1 MLLKP
6 QDLKTF
12 EAFKKASRAAASQI
26 KDNTPFCAF
35 TDVQML
41 DEHEKVHLL
50 KPFLVVGSPINVIT
64 TLIKDLKGTK
74 KPLCSGL
81 CSLEQGKISLA
92 VHKGKLDPGLLKSH
106 APIFKDLFGKE
117 VLIAAAGGHE
127 PDKAAQSPAP
137 PAQGGPEQ
145 KAAVQHAK
153 LTQAAQHWGGTKN
166 MVDTRIKELVR
177 AVKAHYAQAAPGLV
191 SEIDKSMQ
199 KIDATLGK
207 LDHRLTESL
216 KACAA
221 ANGPARESELKK
233 TRILLEEYK
242 RTVKSE
248 QMIAH
253 IDRNPFGVKTNLQG
267 SLTDSLN
274 KAEQSLV

>member
-1 MLLKP
+1 MLLKA

-41 DEHEKVHLL
+41 DESQKVHLL

-64 TLIKDLKGTK
+64 PFLKDLKGTK

-81 CSLEQGKISLA
+81 CSLEQGKISLVA
-92 VHKGKLDPGLLKSH
+92 HKGKLDQGLLKSH

-117 VLIAAAGGHE
+117 VQIAAAGSHE
-127 PDKAAQSPAP
+127 PGQ
-137 PAQGGPEQ
+137 QGGAVQP
-145 KAAVQHAK
+145 AAVQQAK
-153 LTQAAQHWGGTKN
+153 LTQAALHWGGTKD
-166 MVDTRIKELVR
+166 MVDARIKELER
-177 AVKAHYAQAAPGLV
+177 AVKAHYAQAAPELIK
-191 SEIDKSMQ
+191 EIDKTMK
-199 KIDATLGK
+199 KINATLGK

-216 KACAA
+216 KVCAA
-221 ANGPARESELKK
+221 ANGAARDSELKK
-233 TRILLEEYK
+233 AHNVLEEYK
-242 RTVKSE
+242 RIVKSE

-274 KAEQSLV
+274 KAEQSMA